1 MDNTAGGG
9 KGGGDGSSDESG
21 GRDGGGDGKG
31 SSDEGGGDEGSEA
44 ERMVIDNV
52 CLSVKPPDGIIP
64 WSTTRSVAVAAV
76 GGPVSNEG

>member
-1 MDNTAGGG
+1 MAAATKEAAAAMAAATKAAAGTVAAMAKAAAMKAAATKAARQRGWL
-9 KGGGDGSSDESG
+9 
-21 GRDGGGDGKG
+21 
-31 SSDEGGGDEGSEA
+31 
-44 ERMVIDNV
+44 DNV